1 MGKDGGELDVAR
13 TSCKGISR
21 IPRFGSH
28 LKSEIPSVDGV
39 RDWIVLMLVNGSSR
53 VTVPHSLS

>member
-1 MGKDGGELDVAR
+1 MWPR